1 MGYIIEGC
9 DCIKREELNESK
21 EADYNQYQPLNS
33 ITDVKINLKDFVR
46 QRNENYL
53 DVYDKLELLGQGAFG
68 DVYKVRR
75 KNDKEIRALKEVKKN
90 SLIVSELKNEINILK
105 EIDHPNIMTIYE
117 FFEDEN
123 YLYIVMEYCNS
134 GDLSNK
140 MDDYG
145 LLSEFILKYVMYQVF
160 LAINCLH
167 MKKVVHGDIKRENIA
182 FIKKKELKE
191 NNEKKRKEKD
201 IFKLFNEEKEI
212 QKELLEAKD
221 INQLSDKAKMLL
233 IELSKYE
240 IKIVDFGC
248 AKMKK
253 ENKKDK
259 KLSGIIGTAFYCS
272 PEVVENNYDYECDEW
287 SCGVLMYI
295 LLTGIPPF
303 DGDTEEDIFKKVL
316 NEEPNLDIP
325 QLKYVSKSC
334 KSLIM
339 KLLEKNPNKRIK
351 CSEVLKDEF
360 FNNGIHIGDLLVGK
374 KEENDEILK
383 SLVKR
388 RSLRFGG
395 TEKKE
400 SKFKAAVISY
410 ITLNFVE
417 KTEEKKAN
425 EIYRQLSLEDEK
437 HIITKKSFKESMKNI
452 FENITQEEIENLF
465 DDLDDNNDE
474 EIEYHELIKGLSD
487 KKKLLTDKNLREAF
501 NFFDNDSSGE
511 ITWNEI
517 ANVIFN
523 GKNIPENVISE
534 FLEEI
539 GQNDVNIS
547 INYDEFKRI
556 ILNE

>member
-1 MGYIIEGC
+1 MGYIIKGC
-9 DCIKREELNESK
+9 DCIKREELIESK
-21 EADYNQYQPLNS
+21 ETDCNQKQPLNS
-33 ITDVKINLKDFVR
+33 IIDVKINLKNFVR

-53 DVYDKLELLGQGAFG
+53 DVYDKLEILGQGAFG

-75 KNDKEIRALKEVKKN
+75 KNDKEIRALKEIKKK
-90 SLIVSELKNEINILK
+90 SLKVSELKNEINILK

-123 YLYIVMEYCNS
+123 YLYIIMEYCNS

-145 LLSEFILKYVMYQVF
+145 LLCEFILKYVMYQVF

-167 MKKVVHGDIKRENIA
+167 MKKVVHGDIKMENIA

-212 QKELLEAKD
+212 QKELLEANN
-221 INQLSDKAKMLL
+221 INKLSEKAKMLL

-240 IKIVDFGC
+240 IKLVDFGC

-253 ENKKDK
+253 KNKKGK

-272 PEVVENNYDYECDEW
+272 PEVVKNNYDYDCDEW

-295 LLTGIPPF
+295 LLSGIPPF
-303 DGDTEEDIFKKVL
+303 DGDTEEDIFNKIL
-316 NEEPNLDIP
+316 NEKPNLDIP
-325 QLKYVSKSC
+325 QLKHVSKSC
-334 KSLIM
+334 KSLIL

-351 CSEVLKDEF
+351 CSDVLKDEF
-360 FNNGIHIGDLLVGK
+360 FNNGIYIGDLLVGK
-374 KEENDEILK
+374 KEENNEILK
-383 SLVKR
+383 NFIKNKSK
-388 RSLRFGG
+388 RFGG
-395 TEKKE
+395 TEKKD
-400 SKFKAAVISY
+400 SKFKTAVIAY
-410 ITLNFVE
+410 ITLNFLG

-425 EIYRQLSLEDEK
+425 EIYRQLSLGDEK
-437 HIITKKSFKESMKNI
+437 HIISKETFTESMKSI
-452 FENITQEEIENLF
+452 FDQLTQEEIEKLF
-465 DDLDDNNDE
+465 NDLDDNNNE
-474 EIEYHELIKGLSD
+474 EIEFHELIKGLSD
-487 KKKLLTDKNLREAF
+487 QKKLLTDKNLKEAF

-517 ANVIFN
+517 AKVIFN
-523 GKNIPENVISE
+523 GKNIPENVITE